1 MGGRRQREKQR
12 ERKRVREGARERA
25 EKKEGA
31 REEEVVEQREGD
43 VGRRSGE
50 REMLAGPSWA

>member
-1 MGGRRQREKQR
+1 MNSRRLWKRGS
-12 ERKRVREGARERA
+12 ERGREGARERA

>member
-1 MGGRRQREKQR
+1 MNSRRLWKRGSERGR
-12 ERKRVREGARERA
+12 ERERERA